1 MLKNIKNRFP
11 VFKKNP
17 NLVFFD
23 TAASALKVDKM
34 INAINECYSYEYAN
48 IHRGIYELSSKL
60 TKRYEESRCLV
71 SSFINSH
78 SENNVIFTK
87 SATEGINLVSSC
99 LSKNYFQNG
108 DEVLVTTLEHH
119 ANLIPWHLVSKQIKI
134 ISANI
139 NKKGELDYTD
149 LINKI
154 NSKTKLIAIS
164 HMSNVTGSIT
174 NFEDIKIKAKKYNI
188 PILIDG
194 CQYVP
199 HKKLDI
205 KELDPDF
212 YVFSAHK
219 LYGPSGLGILYMK
232 DYWIDKLPPYQG
244 GGSMIKNVE
253 IDSSTYLEGNQ
264 KFEAGTPP
272 IAEVIGLSSSI
283 KFVEELGIE
292 NIYSY
297 ENELTNYAYDKIKE
311 NNDVS
316 IFGDFKNQTSIISF
330 NLDGVHFN
338 DLAMFLDKK
347 NIAIRTGHHCAQ
359 PFMKHFKISG
369 NARMSVGIYNNK
381 DDVDYFIE
389 SLSEMKKFINSWI
402 KIKI

>member
-1 MLKNIKNRFP
+1 MINNIKKRFP

-17 NLVFFD
+17 NLVFLD
-23 TAASALKVDKM
+23 TAASALKVDNM
-34 INAINECYSYEYAN
+34 IDSINECYSYEYAN

-60 TKRYEESRCLV
+60 TKRYEESRKSV
-71 SSFINSH
+71 SNFINSP
-78 SENNVIFTK
+78 SENNIIFTK

-99 LSKNYFQNG
+99 LSNDYFQDN

-119 ANLIPWHLVSKQIKI
+119 ANLVPWHLVAKKIKI
-134 ISANI
+134 ITANI
-139 NKKGELDYTD
+139 KSNGELNYND

-154 NSKTKLIAIS
+154 NSKTKLIAIT

-174 NFEDIKIKAKKYNI
+174 SFDEIKIKAKKLNI

-194 CQYVP
+194 CQFVP
-199 HKKLDI
+199 HKKLNI

-232 DYWIDKLPPYQG
+232 DTWIDKLGPYQG

-253 IDSSTYLEGNQ
+253 TNSSTYLEGNH

-272 IAEVIGLSSSI
+272 IAEVIGLSASI
-283 KFVEELGIE
+283 DFIKEVGIE
-292 NIYSY
+292 KIYSY
-297 ENELTNYAYDKIKE
+297 ENELTNYAYDQIR
-311 NNDVS
+311 NNDD
-316 IFGDFKNQTSIISF
+316 IKIYGDFKNQTSIISF
-330 NLDGVHFN
+330 NIEGLHFN

-369 NARMSVGIYNNK
+369 NARMSFGIYNSK
-381 DDVDYFIE
+381 DDVDYFVK
-389 SLSEMKKFINSWI
+389 SLNEIKKII
-402 KIKI
+402 K

>member
-1 MLKNIKNRFP
+1 MINNIKNRFP

-23 TAASALKVDKM
+23 TAASALKVDSM
-34 INAINECYSYEYAN
+34 INAVTECYSYEYAN

-60 TKRYEESRCLV
+60 TKRFEESRFLV
-71 SSFINSH
+71 SKFINAP
-78 SENNVIFTK
+78 SENNIIFTK

-99 LSKNYFQNG
+99 FSKSYFNDG

-119 ANLIPWHLVSKQIKI
+119 ANLVPWHLVSKKIKI
-134 ISANI
+134 VSANI
-139 NKKGELDYTD
+139 NSKGELDYKD
-149 LINKI
+149 LIEKI
-154 NSKTKLIAIS
+154 NSRTKLIAIT
-164 HMSNVTGSIT
+164 HMSNVTGSII
-174 NFEDIKIKAKKYNI
+174 NFEDIKIKAKQFNI

-199 HKKLDI
+199 HKKLNI
-205 KELDPDF
+205 KNLDPDF

-232 DYWIDKLPPYQG
+232 DYWIDRLNPYQG

-253 IDSSTYLEGNQ
+253 IDSSTYLDGNH

-283 KFVEELGIE
+283 NFIKELGIDK
-292 NIYSY
+292 IYSY
-297 ENELTNYAYDKIKE
+297 ENELTNYAYDKMKE
-311 NNDVS
+311 NKDIN

-330 NLDGVHFN
+330 NIDGLHFN
-338 DLAMFLDKK
+338 DLAMILDKK

-381 DDVDYFIE
+381 DDIDYFIE
-389 SLSEMKKFINSWI
+389 ALKEVKNILNS
-402 KIKI
+402 